1 MVQILPLIAL
11 AALAAAI
18 PTQDILRESSNEA
31 QAPLAAK
38 KDVVSSDAVQ
48 ELITA
53 AGLKKRAED
62 LYEIAKKS
70 LDEYNHPTRVIGS
83 EG

>member
-1 MVQILPLIAL
+1 MVQILPLLAL
-11 AALAAAI
+11 AALAGAV
-18 PTQDILRESSNEA
+18 PTQDILRESSS
-31 QAPLAAK
+31 QVPLTS
-38 KDVVSSDAVQ
+38 KDTVSSEAIQ
-48 ELITA
+48 KLITA

-83 EG
+83 EGWS